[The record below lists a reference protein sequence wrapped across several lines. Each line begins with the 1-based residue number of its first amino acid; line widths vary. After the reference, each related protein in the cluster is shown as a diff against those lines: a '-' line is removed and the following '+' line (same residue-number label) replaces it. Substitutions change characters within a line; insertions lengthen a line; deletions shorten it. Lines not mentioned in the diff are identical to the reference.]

1 MGGNFDFEVDERA
14 NNLNDESRNDNGGKE
29 IGHHKEAHQPKEYA
43 IADNVDD
50 VGHKSAFSLAHLM
63 ACPPID
69 RAIHA
74 NGYDGEYPRE
84 QDNNARK
91 CQTIGSGKLIEITKQ
106 EQKRNCYRW
115 KVEGMEEPRDYF
127 GSEQCIFVA
136 QRLLLV
142 GHSGEVL

>member
-1 MGGNFDFEVDERA
+1 MGGNFYFEVDERA
-14 NNLNDESRNDNGGKE
+14 NNLNDESRNDDGGEE
-29 IGHHKEAHQPKEYA
+29 IGHHKEAHQPKEDA
-43 IADNVDD
+43 ITDNVDD

-69 RAIHA
+69 CAILA
-74 NGYDGEYPRE
+74 NGYDGEYPSKH
-84 QDNNARK
+84 DDTARK

-106 EQKRNCYRW
+106 QQKRNCYRW

-127 GSEQCIFVA
+127 GSEQRIFVA
-136 QRLLLV
+136 QRLLFG

>member
-14 NNLNDESRNDNGGKE
+14 NNLNDESRNDDGGKE
-29 IGHHKEAHQPKEYA
+29 IGHHKETHQPKEDA
-43 IADNVDD
+43 ITDNVDD

-69 RAIHA
+69 CAIHA
-74 NGYDGEYPRE
+74 NGYDGEYPSK
-84 QDNNARK
+84 QNDNDRK
-91 CQTIGSGKLIEITKQ
+91 CQTIGGGKLIEITKQ
-106 EQKRNCYRW
+106 QQKSSRHRW

-127 GSEQCIFVA
+127 GSEQRIFIT
-136 QRLLLV
+136 QRLLFG